1 MLCSNYFLMVK
12 GLLHQLRTRFADAGL
27 ETPALDVRILARHF
41 LGLSDADLI
50 TGQGAPTPSQLDALE
65 DAVQRRLAGEPVSRI
80 LGFREFWGMNFKVTP
95 DTLDPRPDT
104 ERLVE
109 MVLESMKDRP
119 PHRILDLGT
128 GTGCILLALLKE
140 FPGATG
146 MGVDINPGAVDVS
159 RENMEN
165 NGLSGRAAFHVSN
178 WTDSLPDPDEMF
190 DLIVSNPP
198 YIPESDIESLDPE
211 VRNHDPILAL
221 AGGVDGLDAYK
232 IIIMKIKKHLAPG
245 GLCFFEIGQNQ
256 DRDLVR
262 LVEES
267 GLVVHRIGADYA
279 GILRVVEIGHGD
291 K

>member
-1 MLCSNYFLMVK
+1 MNVSDTLKLARKRLTAAQVSTPDL
-12 GLLHQLRTRFADAGL
+12 DA
-27 ETPALDVRILARHF
+27 RILVRHS

-50 TGQGAPTPSQLDALE
+50 TGQGVVTQKQQNSLDRVLE
-65 DAVQRRLAGEPVSRI
+65 RRMAGEPVSRI
-80 LGFREFWGMNFKVTP
+80 LGFREFWGMKFIITP

-109 MVLESMKDRP
+109 MAVESMKDRP
-119 PHRILDLGT
+119 PGRILDLGT
-128 GTGCILLALLKE
+128 GTGCILLSLLKE

-146 MGVDINPGAVDVS
+146 IGIDINAGAVDVS

-165 NGLSGRAAFHVSN
+165 NGLSGRAVFQTGN
-178 WTDSLPDPDEMF
+178 WTDSLSESNGLF

-198 YIPESDIESLDPE
+198 YIPESHIESLSVE

-221 AGGVDGLDAYK
+221 VGGKDGLDAYK
-232 IIIMKIKKHLAPG
+232 TILMKIKDFLTPQG
-245 GLCFFEIGQNQ
+245 CVLFEIGQNQ
-256 DRDLVR
+256 DADLVR

-267 GLVVHRIGADYA
+267 GFTVRRIGADYA

>member
-1 MLCSNYFLMVK
+1 MNVRDILK
-12 GLLHQLRTRFADAGL
+12 QLRVRFAASGLDTPDLDA
-27 ETPALDVRILARHF
+27 RILVRHF
-41 LGLSDADLI
+41 LNLTDADLI
-50 TGQGAPTPSQLDALE
+50 TGQGDPTALQLDNLDKAIE
-65 DAVQRRLAGEPVSRI
+65 RRLAGEPVSRI
-80 LGFREFWGMNFKVTP
+80 LGFREFWDMPFKVTP

-109 MVLESMKDRP
+109 MAVESMKDRP
-119 PHRILDLGT
+119 PRRILDLGT
-128 GTGCILLALLKE
+128 GTGCLLLALLKE
-140 FPGATG
+140 IPEATG
-146 MGVDINPGAVDVS
+146 VGIDINPGAVDVS

-165 NGLSGRAAFHVSN
+165 NGLSGRATFQIGS
-178 WTDSLPDPDEMF
+178 WTDSLSESDGLF

-198 YIPESDIESLDPE
+198 YIPESDIESLSPE

-221 AGGVDGLDAYK
+221 VGGKDGLDAYK
-232 IIIMKIKKHLAPG
+232 IIIMQIKRFLSPL
-245 GLCFFEIGQNQ
+245 GLCLFEIGQNQ

-267 GLVVHRIGADYA
+267 GFTVRRIGADYA